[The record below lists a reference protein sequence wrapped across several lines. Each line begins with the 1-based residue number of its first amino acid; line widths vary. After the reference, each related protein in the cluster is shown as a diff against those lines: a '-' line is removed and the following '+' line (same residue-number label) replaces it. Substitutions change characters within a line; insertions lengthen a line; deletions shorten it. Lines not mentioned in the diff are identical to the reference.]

1 MGIAFGHMPRALFVT
16 HQDVANTGLKQWVIR
31 GHDATA
37 GQTKHHINASV
48 FQRLDES
55 FCSCDS
61 LFLAHL
67 ILLVGGK

>member
-1 MGIAFGHMPRALFVT
+1 
-16 HQDVANTGLKQWVIR
+16 VANAGLKQRVIR